1 MNITKQQTDALNATV
16 TINVTKEDY
25 SDKVQKTLSNYRK
38 NANIPGFRKGH
49 VPMSLVEKQ
58 YGKAVLLDEVNKILQ
73 ESLNNYLVEE
83 KLAILG
89 NPLPVVKEDF
99 DWDADDFSFD
109 FELGLVPEFSVDL
122 NAKKV
127 TRYKIVADE
136 KLLNEQVERIQKQY
150 GKLYSKETS
159 EEGDEIRGTFV
170 NEAEG
175 INFETTINTSIFKNK
190 KTAKEFVGKK
200 VGDAVRV
207 STKGLF
213 ADDHDLMKYLGVPH
227 DKAHGLNIDVD
238 FKISEI
244 NGYELAEINQ
254 ELLDKLFGEGKVT
267 SVEELKQKIK
277 EDAERQFAVQADQM
291 FLNDVTDHLI
301 ENTKFDLPADFLKKW
316 LQQAGENP
324 MSAEQAEEEYN
335 KSEKGLRYQL
345 IQDKIITDN
354 NLQVTFEE
362 LKAFTSDLIKA
373 QMAQFGQMNP
383 SDADIENIVARVL
396 SNQEEVRRVSDQ
408 IISKKMLD
416 LFAEKSGAKTKEVS
430 YDEFVKISY
439 GE

>member
-49 VPMSLVEKQ
+49 VPMSLIEKQ

-416 LFAEKSGAKTKEVS
+416 LFAEKSGAKIKEVS

>member
-301 ENTKFDLPADFLKKW
+301 ENTKFDLPTDFLKKW